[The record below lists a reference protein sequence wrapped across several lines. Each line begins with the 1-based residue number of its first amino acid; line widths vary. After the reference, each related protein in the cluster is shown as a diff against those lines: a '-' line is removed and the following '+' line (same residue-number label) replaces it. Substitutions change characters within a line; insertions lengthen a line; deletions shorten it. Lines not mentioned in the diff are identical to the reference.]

1 MHRDIYFIIDAA
13 TRSDIF
19 FIDVI
24 VIDAKFSRMY
34 MYMFSIVK
42 KPTRIASGKS
52 AFMTVLTPPENQTYS
67 GIDQYL

>member
-42 KPTRIASGKS
+42 K
-52 AFMTVLTPPENQTYS
+52 TPLISQVENQRSWRFLHHQKIKRTVE
-67 GIDQYL
+67 